1 VKGIVKAKHKTEG
14 KYAAQRRQQ
23 AQMAALVSLKS
34 VAPDPVLIAGLDVAY
49 ELGQGMAF
57 AAAVLYSFPALEL
70 LEAISISQPI
80 AFPYVPGL
88 LSFRE
93 LPSLLSALGRL
104 SHTPDLLLVDGQ
116 GICHPRGLGLA
127 SHLGV
132 ASGIASI
139 GAAKSR
145 LCGDYVMPE
154 LARGNHSPLLLN
166 GEEVGSVL
174 CTRTGVKPLFI
185 SPGHL
190 CDIASAIRLVLA
202 CCRGY
207 RLPEP
212 ARQAHRL
219 AEVAKRNFAAEQT

>member
-1 VKGIVKAKHKTEG
+1 
-14 KYAAQRRQQ
+14 
-23 AQMAALVSLKS
+23 
-34 VAPDPVLIAGLDVAY
+34 LDVAY
-49 ELGQGMAF
+49 DPQRGIAY
-57 AAAVLYSFPALEL
+57 AAAVLFSYPALDS
-70 LEAISISQPI
+70 LESSGISEKI
-80 AFPYVPGL
+80 AFPYITGL

-93 LPSLLSALGRL
+93 LPPLLSVLGKL
-104 SHTPDLLLVDGQ
+104 SRMPDLLLVDGQ
-116 GICHPRGLGLA
+116 GICHPRRLGLA

-139 GAAKSR
+139 GAAKSH
-145 LCGDYVMPE
+145 LCGDYAIPE
-154 LARGNHSPLLLN
+154 LEQGSHSPLLLA
-166 GEEVGSVL
+166 GDEVGAVL

-190 CDIASAIRLVLA
+190 CDIASAIRIVLG

-219 AEVAKRNFAAEQT
+219 AGTAKRNSLA

>member
-1 VKGIVKAKHKTEG
+1 VKHKPETEG

-23 AQMAALVSLKS
+23 ADMAALVSLRPLT
-34 VAPDPVLIAGLDVAY
+34 VDPTLIAGLDVAY
-49 ELGQGMAF
+49 DLSRGLAF
-57 AAAVLYSFPALEL
+57 AAAVLFSFPALEL
-70 LEAISISQPI
+70 LGTATIAEKI
-80 AFPYVPGL
+80 AFPYITGL

-93 LPSLLSALGRL
+93 LPPLLSVLGEL
-104 SHTPDLLLVDGQ
+104 SRTPELLLVDGQ
-116 GICHPRGLGLA
+116 GICHPRRLGLA

-139 GAAKSR
+139 GAAKSH
-145 LCGDYVMPE
+145 LCGDYAIPE
-154 LARGNHSPLLLN
+154 LVRGNHSTILLA
-166 GEEVGSVL
+166 GDEVGTVL

-190 CDIASAIRLVLA
+190 CDVESAIRIVLG

-212 ARQAHRL
+212 SRHAHRL
-219 AEVAKRNFAAEQT
+219 AEATKRAAVT

>member
-1 VKGIVKAKHKTEG
+1 MKHKIQTEG

-23 AQMAALVSLKS
+23 AEMAALVSLRPITIGP
-34 VAPDPVLIAGLDVAY
+34 ALIAGLDVAY
-49 ELGQGMAF
+49 DLSRGIAY

-70 LEAISISQPI
+70 LESATVSEKI
-80 AFPYVPGL
+80 AFPYITGL

-93 LPSLLSALGRL
+93 LPPLLSVLGKL

-116 GICHPRGLGLA
+116 GICHPRRLGLA

-132 ASGIASI
+132 ASSIASI
-139 GAAKSR
+139 GAAKSH
-145 LCGDYVMPE
+145 LCGDYVVPE
-154 LARGNHSPLLLN
+154 LVQGKHSPILLA
-166 GEEVGSVL
+166 GAEVGAVL
-174 CTRTGVKPLFI
+174 CTRTGTKPLFI

-190 CDIASAIRLVLA
+190 CDVESAIRIVLG

-212 ARQAHRL
+212 ARHAHRL
-219 AEVAKRNFAAEQT
+219 AEMAKREFGAD